1 MRYVILLFSLVF
13 SFSFAQINI
22 YNPAPPWV
30 KKGLVVVYS
39 MEGGSATNT
48 GTPRASG
55 AYGRGYS
62 VNIVLEVDNKV
73 PYGLNILIS
82 SSGYSTFFNTK
93 LVNFNSLSFYVN
105 AREINRAIQRKE
117 APPNCQVFGNP
128 GKLFMKCNQNGISI
142 KYIVE
147 YDTKTGLIKNLVV
160 SQTSINGNITQ
171 TRMKYIKHYYVNLPN
186 VKNFPSSAFE
196 NHSYVI
202 YTLTPIGKMPS
213 GTLNIKYLG
222 KSGRILNYESYGQG
236 FPVPVKKIGLSLAGP
251 HYIHP
256 VWLSKK
262 VLLSVP
268 EAGFEIL
275 RDGRGERGG
284 VVINYTWQGAT
295 ILQQELDPKTGLLLY
310 QYYPSMGGFTII
322 TELQK

>member
-1 MRYVILLFSLVF
+1 MRYLMLLFLIIF
-13 SFSFAQINI
+13 SFSSAQINI
-22 YNPAPPWV
+22 YNPAPAWV

-55 AYGRGYS
+55 SYGRGY
-62 VNIVLEVDNKV
+62 NIKVVLDLENKV
-73 PYGLNILIS
+73 PYGLNIILL

-93 LVNFNSLSFYVN
+93 LSNLSLLSFYVN
-105 AREINRAIQRKE
+105 AKEMNRAIQRKE
-117 APPNCQVFGNP
+117 TPPNCQLVGNP
-128 GKLFMKCNQNGISI
+128 GKIFMRCNQNGLSS

-147 YDTKTGLIKNLVV
+147 YDTRTGLIKNLVV
-160 SQTSINGNITQ
+160 SQSSVNGNITQ
-171 TRMKYIKHYYVNLPN
+171 SRIRYIKHYYVNLPD
-186 VKNFPSSAFE
+186 VKNFPKSAFE
-196 NHSYVI
+196 SHSYVL
-202 YTLTPIGKMPS
+202 YTVTPMGKMPT
-213 GTLNIKYLG
+213 GDLNIRYLG
-222 KSGRILNYESYGQG
+222 KKGHILNYETYGQAY
-236 FPVPVKKIGLSLAGP
+236 PVPIKSIGVLLTGP

-256 VWLSKK
+256 AWLSRK

-310 QYYPSMGGFTII
+310 QYYLSMGGFTII